1 MYTREDERKGK
12 RENSEREREKCFKTE
27 KLLNTKVLA
36 RETVGEHHHQELLLS
51 HSRGER
57 ERETCAAAC

>member
-27 KLLNTKVLA
+27 KTAEYKGA
-36 RETVGEHHHQELLLS
+36 REGD
-51 HSRGER
+51 RG
-57 ERETCAAAC
+57 